1 MKKYILDLTVTENL
15 RLHANYVLLKLTS
28 PSPLPEMLPG
38 QFAEIRVDGSPTT
51 FLRRPISINYVDRQR
66 NEVWFLIQLVG
77 DGTKRLG
84 EAKAGDII
92 NVVLPLGNCFTMP
105 EKPSDK
111 LLLVGG
117 GVGTAPMLYLG
128 EQLAKKG
135 CKPTFLLGARSDK
148 DLLQLEQFAA
158 YGEVYTTTEDGSHG
172 EKGYVTQHSILNKVC
187 FEQIYTCGPKPMM
200 MAVAK
205 YAKSKG
211 ISCEVSLENMM
222 ACGIGACLCCV
233 ENTTE
238 GHLCVCKE
246 GPVFNINKLLWQYLS
261 VNIGELQ
268 MNNPVMTASGTFG
281 YGEEFADFIELS
293 RIGGI
298 IVKGTTLHK
307 REGNPYPRMAE
318 TPSGM
323 LNAVGLQNK
332 GVHYFVEH
340 IYPRIKDIQTNM
352 IVNVSGSAI
361 EDYAETAAIIN
372 ELDKIPAIELNISCP
387 NVKQGGMAFGVTAKG
402 AEEVVKAVRSVYKK
416 TLIVKLSP
424 NVTDITEI
432 ARAAENGG
440 ADSVSLINTLLGMAI
455 DAERRRPILS
465 TVTGGMSGA
474 AVKPIALRMVWQVA
488 KAVKIPVIGLGGIM
502 NWKDAVEFMLAGA
515 SAIQIGTAN
524 FIDPAV
530 TVKVVEGINDY
541 LDRHGYQSVK
551 DIIGALDV

>member
-246 GPVFNINKLLWQYLS
+246 GPVFNINKLLWQ
-261 VNIGELQ
+261 
-268 MNNPVMTASGTFG
+268 TASGTFG

-541 LDRHGYQSVK
+541 LNRHGYQSVK
-551 DIIGALDV
+551 DIIGALEV

>member
-105 EKPSDK
+105 EKASDK

-211 ISCEVSLENMM
+211 IS
-222 ACGIGACLCCV
+222 A
-233 ENTTE
+233 
-238 GHLCVCKE
+238 KY
-246 GPVFNINKLLWQYLS
+246 LW
-261 VNIGELQ
+261 
-268 MNNPVMTASGTFG
+268 
-281 YGEEFADFIELS
+281 
-293 RIGGI
+293 
-298 IVKGTTLHK
+298 
-307 REGNPYPRMAE
+307 
-318 TPSGM
+318 
-323 LNAVGLQNK
+323 
-332 GVHYFVEH
+332 
-340 IYPRIKDIQTNM
+340 
-352 IVNVSGSAI
+352 
-361 EDYAETAAIIN
+361 
-372 ELDKIPAIELNISCP
+372 KI
-387 NVKQGGMAFGVTAKG
+387 
-402 AEEVVKAVRSVYKK
+402 
-416 TLIVKLSP
+416 
-424 NVTDITEI
+424 
-432 ARAAENGG
+432 
-440 ADSVSLINTLLGMAI
+440 
-455 DAERRRPILS
+455 
-465 TVTGGMSGA
+465 
-474 AVKPIALRMVWQVA
+474 
-488 KAVKIPVIGLGGIM
+488 
-502 NWKDAVEFMLAGA
+502 
-515 SAIQIGTAN
+515 
-524 FIDPAV
+524 
-530 TVKVVEGINDY
+530 
-541 LDRHGYQSVK
+541 
-551 DIIGALDV
+551 